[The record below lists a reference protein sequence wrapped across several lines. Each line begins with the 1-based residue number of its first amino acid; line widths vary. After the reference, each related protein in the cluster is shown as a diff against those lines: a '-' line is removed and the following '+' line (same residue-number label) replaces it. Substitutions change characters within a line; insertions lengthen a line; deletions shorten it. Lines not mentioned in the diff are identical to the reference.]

1 MTPTNTSGAS
11 TDTWSKDRAPE
22 NSPNFRG
29 KKDNRACHS
38 ERVSRSP
45 EQSEGEESHH
55 AQDRLHEGEE
65 TCPICKGAGFV
76 HPLLDSGQPD
86 FSRVEPC
93 QCQREELQREKFQYL
108 QKYSNLGFL
117 SRLTFDNLSPKGKRG
132 DAISQER
139 FARVYQMARV
149 FADNPKGWLV
159 FFGPAGCGKTH
170 LACAIANHRLNS
182 GLPAFYIGVADLL
195 DHLRSAFSPTSD
207 ITYDGLFEQ
216 VKNTPLLV
224 LDDLSMEG
232 ATLWAK
238 EKLEQLLNHRFN
250 TRLATVITT
259 DVPLEKFDERLGGR
273 LRDSEFCQVCI
284 VGQKSSLACL
294 DSLQLELLRN
304 MTFANFDYKRLNLPL
319 EQRQNLQQA
328 FHLARDFAPS
338 PEGWLIFHGVNGCGK
353 THLAAAIANYRLAQG
368 KPVFFVVVPDL
379 LDHLRSTF
387 SPQSN
392 ISYDEF
398 FEGIKQCP
406 LLILDDFGEQSVT
419 PWAQEKL
426 YQLINYRYNARLPTV
441 ITSCFSL
448 DEIEP
453 RISSRMV
460 DPRLSLVFNIIA
472 PDYRGDVKPSQMA
485 KRPEPRITR
494 KQRP

>member
-1 MTPTNTSGAS
+1 M
-11 TDTWSKDRAPE
+11 E
-22 NSPNFRG
+22 
-29 KKDNRACHS
+29 
-38 ERVSRSP
+38 SR
-45 EQSEGEESHH
+45 
-55 AQDRLHEGEE
+55 
-65 TCPICKGAGFV
+65 
-76 HPLLDSGQPD
+76 QPD
-86 FSRVEPC
+86 FSRVVPC
-93 QCQREELQREKFQYL
+93 QCKREELQRKKFQYL

-117 SRLTFDNLSPKGKRG
+117 SRLTFDDLSPEGKRD
-132 DAISQER
+132 DAISREH
-139 FARVYQMARV
+139 FARGYQMART

-159 FFGPAGCGKTH
+159 FFGPAGYGKTH
-170 LACAIANHRLNS
+170 LACAIANHRLNL
-182 GLPAFYIGVADLL
+182 GWPAFYIGVADLL

-207 ITYDGLFEQ
+207 ISYDELFEQ

-232 ATLWAK
+232 ATPWAK
-238 EKLEQLLNHRFN
+238 EKLEQLLSHRFN
-250 TRLATVITT
+250 ARLATVITT

-273 LRDSEFCQVCI
+273 LKDSEFCQVCI
-284 VGQKSSLACL
+284 VGQKSSLVRL

-304 MTFANFDYKRLNLPL
+304 MTFDNFDHKRLNLSL

-328 FHLARDFAPS
+328 FHLAMDFARS
-338 PEGWLIFHGVNGCGK
+338 PEGWLIFQGVNGCGK

-387 SPQSN
+387 SPQSS
-392 ISYDEF
+392 ISYDDF

-426 YQLINYRYNARLPTV
+426 YQLINYRYNARLPMV

-472 PDYRGDVKPSQMA
+472 PDYRGDVKPSQVA

-494 KQRP
+494 RRHP